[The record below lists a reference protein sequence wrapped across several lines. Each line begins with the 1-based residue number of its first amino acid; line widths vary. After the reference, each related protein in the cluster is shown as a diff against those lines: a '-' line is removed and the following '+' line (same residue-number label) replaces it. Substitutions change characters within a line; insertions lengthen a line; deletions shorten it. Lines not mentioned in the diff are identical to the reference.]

1 MNRVIIK
8 GNMTRDPEL
17 KEAGDSFVAEFG
29 VAVNRRVKK
38 GDEWEEQPEFIDMK
52 CWGARGEAIANHFGK
67 GQPILVEGEFRT
79 DRWEKDGAKKSK
91 SYVHVREFEFC
102 SKKSE

>member
-17 KEAGDSFVAEFG
+17 KEAGDSFLAEFG
-29 VAVNRRVKK
+29 VAVN
-38 GDEWEEQPEFIDMK
+38 
-52 CWGARGEAIANHFGK
+52 EAIVNHFGK

-91 SYVHVREFEFC
+91 SYVHVRDFEFC

>member
-38 GDEWEEQPEFIDMK
+38 GDEGEEQPEFIEMK
-52 CWGARGEAIANHFGK
+52 CWGARGEAIVNHFGK

>member
-1 MNRVIIK
+1 MNLSIVK

-17 KEAGDSFVAEFG
+17 REAGNSFVAEFG

-52 CWGARGEAIANHFGK
+52 CWGARGEAIANHFSK
-67 GQPILVEGEFRT
+67 GMPILVRGEHRT
-79 DRWEKDGAKKSK
+79 DRWEKDGEKKSK
-91 SYVHVREFEFC
+91 SFIYVNDWEFC
-102 SKKSE
+102 SKKSA

>member
-1 MNRVIIK
+1 MNLSIVK

-17 KEAGDSFVAEFG
+17 REAGNSFVAEFG

-91 SYVHVREFEFC
+91 SYVHVRDFEFC